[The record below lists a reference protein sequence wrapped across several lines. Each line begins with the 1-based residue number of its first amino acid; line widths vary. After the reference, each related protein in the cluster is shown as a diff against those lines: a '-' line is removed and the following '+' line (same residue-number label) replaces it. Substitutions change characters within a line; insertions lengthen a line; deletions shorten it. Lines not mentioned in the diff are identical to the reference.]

1 MRTFHTRNQLG
12 LNQERSPNHVL
23 RLEATR
29 HKKEMLGRKMKKR
42 NTIIIKKKKR
52 KDSQALI
59 GRKNN
64 IRWMLR
70 SLQHPTDNH
79 YRYS

>member
-1 MRTFHTRNQLG
+1 
-12 LNQERSPNHVL
+12 
-23 RLEATR
+23 
-29 HKKEMLGRKMKKR
+29 MLGRKMKKR